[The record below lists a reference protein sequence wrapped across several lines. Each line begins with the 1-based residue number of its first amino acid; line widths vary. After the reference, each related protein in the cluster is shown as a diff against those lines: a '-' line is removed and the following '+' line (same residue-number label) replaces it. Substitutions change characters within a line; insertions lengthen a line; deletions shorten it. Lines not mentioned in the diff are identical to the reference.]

1 MAKRVNITID
11 EELDKKMLVFMAKY
25 HMSKSALISV
35 SVSQYMEAIEMLPEV
50 RGKVS
55 ELEKELERLGDLR
68 NK

>member
-1 MAKRVNITID
+1 MQKDDKLGIFVADPILNRVI
-11 EELDKKMLVFMAKY
+11 V
-25 HMSKSALISV
+25 
-35 SVSQYMEAIEMLPEV
+35 EMLPEV